1 MPAKGSPSRPGFNA
15 LAGRY
20 APAGARFVAPARS
33 ETQDAMPDRGG
44 LGDFGRDEKQALLR
58 PLPCGHL
65 GAGERLALTL
75 GGGQHI
81 IAEGG
86 TAALFHGSIVR

>member
-1 MPAKGSPSRPGFNA
+1 
-15 LAGRY
+15 
-20 APAGARFVAPARS
+20 
-33 ETQDAMPDRGG
+33 MPDRGS
-44 LGDFGRDEKQALLR
+44 LGDFGSDQKHALLR
-58 PLPCGHL
+58 PLPFGHL
-65 GAGERLALTL
+65 GAGERLPLAL